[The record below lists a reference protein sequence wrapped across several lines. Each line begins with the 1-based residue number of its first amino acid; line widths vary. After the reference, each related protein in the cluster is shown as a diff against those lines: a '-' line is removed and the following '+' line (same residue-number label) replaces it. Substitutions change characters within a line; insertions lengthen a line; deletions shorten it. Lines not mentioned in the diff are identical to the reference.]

1 MKVKNIT
8 DSPLSSDFLPG
19 GELGAGETAEVPDT
33 QADGSELHWPPEY
46 FEVVAEKKSAKSSK
60 EE

>member
-1 MKVKNIT
+1 MKIRNIT

-19 GELGAGETAEVPDT
+19 GELAAGKTAEVPDT
-33 QADGSELHWPPEY
+33 QPDGSELVWPPEY
-46 FEVVAEKKSAKSSK
+46 FEVVADKTTAKSSK